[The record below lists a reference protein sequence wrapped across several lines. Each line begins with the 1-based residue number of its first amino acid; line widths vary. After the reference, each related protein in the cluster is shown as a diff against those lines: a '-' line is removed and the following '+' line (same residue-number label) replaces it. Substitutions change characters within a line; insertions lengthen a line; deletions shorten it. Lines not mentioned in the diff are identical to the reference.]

1 MKQDTRTT
9 TFNQPN
15 RTTPA
20 QANMTVSSKSRAASP
35 QVNRTAINKV
45 GGADV
50 PSGNTSKTTKAA
62 MKNQPKDRLGQAVVS
77 LIFGIFGILFFI
89 VGMLKLGFD
98 SQYSYMPSTGTMAT
112 IVFAFILS
120 VVGFFLGI
128 IARKSSKG
136 RGMAIAGIT
145 LTTLPIVV
153 MILIIGAG
161 LVLVYRYW

>member
-1 MKQDTRTT
+1 MK
-9 TFNQPN
+9 
-15 RTTPA
+15 
-20 QANMTVSSKSRAASP
+20 VSVSYISARWFGLSYMGSVRATGFLMRGIRYS
-35 QVNRTAINKV
+35 
-45 GGADV
+45 GGANS

-98 SQYSYMPSTGTMAT
+98 SQYSYTTSTGTMAT
-112 IVFAFILS
+112 ILFAFILS

-128 IARKSSKG
+128 IARRSSKG

-145 LTTLPIVV
+145 LTTLPVVV
-153 MILIIGAG
+153 MILIIGGG
-161 LVLVYRYW
+161 LVLNYMRW